1 MKIWVSGASSGIGK
15 AIVNEALAKGLS
27 VVATSRD
34 AKKLQLLSNEL
45 NSGALVV
52 SKCDVSDSKS
62 VEEFYK
68 KTFSSE
74 GLDALVNSAGIT
86 VFKNAAETSIA
97 EVDGIIKTNLL
108 GSVYAIHSV
117 LPSMISKKQGTI
129 INISSVAAI
138 KVLKG
143 SSIYSATKAGLLQY
157 SRVLREEVREH
168 NIKVIDVLPGATETP
183 IWDEKV
189 RNRHKDRMMKPED
202 VAAFVVELLTGSGNM
217 VAEEIVL
224 RPVTGDL

>member
-52 SKCDVSDSKS
+52 SQCDVSDSKS

-74 GLDALVNSAGIT
+74 GPDALVNSAGIT

-138 KVLKG
+138 KILKG
-143 SSIYSATKAGLLQY
+143 SSIYSASKAGLLQY

>member
-45 NSGALVV
+45 NSGTLVV

-74 GLDALVNSAGIT
+74 GPDALVNSAGIT

-202 VAAFVVELLTGSGNM
+202 VATFVVELLTGSGNM

>member
-45 NSGALVV
+45 NSGTLVV

-74 GLDALVNSAGIT
+74 GPDALVNSAGIT

-117 LPSMISKKQGTI
+117 LPSMISK
-129 INISSVAAI
+129 N
-138 KVLKG
+138 
-143 SSIYSATKAGLLQY
+143 
-157 SRVLREEVREH
+157 RVL
-168 NIKVIDVLPGATETP
+168 
-183 IWDEKV
+183 
-189 RNRHKDRMMKPED
+189 
-202 VAAFVVELLTGSGNM
+202 S
-217 VAEEIVL
+217 
-224 RPVTGDL
+224 

>member
-45 NSGALVV
+45 NSGALIIYQ
-52 SKCDVSDSKS
+52 CDVSDSKA

-74 GLDALVNSAGIT
+74 VPDALVNSAGIT

-157 SRVLREEVREH
+157 SRVLREELREH
-168 NIKVIDVLPGATETP
+168 NIRVIDVLPGATETP

-189 RNRHKDRMMKPED
+189 RNRHKERMMKPSD
-202 VAAFVVELLTGSGNM
+202 VAGLVVKLLTGSGNM

>member
-52 SKCDVSDSKS
+52 SQCDVSDSKS

-74 GLDALVNSAGIT
+74 GPDALVNSAGIT

-143 SSIYSATKAGLLQY
+143 AASILRQRPGFFNTAEYS
-157 SRVLREEVREH
+157 
-168 NIKVIDVLPGATETP
+168 
-183 IWDEKV
+183 EK
-189 RNRHKDRMMKPED
+189 RLES
-202 VAAFVVELLTGSGNM
+202 T
-217 VAEEIVL
+217 I
-224 RPVTGDL
+224 

>member
-45 NSGALVV
+45 NSGTLVV
-52 SKCDVSDSKS
+52 SQCDVSDSKS

-74 GLDALVNSAGIT
+74 GPDALVNSAGIT

>member
-52 SKCDVSDSKS
+52 SQCDVSDSKA

-74 GLDALVNSAGIT
+74 VPDALVNSAGIT

>member
-15 AIVNEALAKGLS
+15 DIVKEALSKGHS
-27 VVATSRD
+27 VVATSRN
-34 AKKLQLLSNEL
+34 AKKLELLKEETTSEL
-45 NSGALVV
+45 LIISQ
-52 SKCDVSDSKS
+52 CDVADSKS

-74 GLDALVNSAGIT
+74 GPDALVNSAGIT

>member
-74 GLDALVNSAGIT
+74 GPDALVNSAGIT

-138 KVLKG
+138 KILKG
-143 SSIYSATKAGLLQY
+143 SSIYSASKAGLLQY

>member
-15 AIVNEALAKGLS
+15 SIVIEALANGHT
-27 VVATSRD
+27 VVATSRNI
-34 AKKLQLLSNEL
+34 KNLQLLKEEVSSEL
-45 NSGALVV
+45 LIIYQ
-52 SKCDVSDSKS
+52 CDVADSKS

-68 KTFSSE
+68 KTFFE
-74 GLDALVNSAGIT
+74 DGPDVLVNSAGIT
-86 VFKNAAETSIA
+86 VFKNAAETSIS

-108 GSVYAIHSV
+108 GSVYAIQSV
-117 LPSMISKKQGTI
+117 LPSMISKKSGTI
-129 INISSVAAI
+129 LNISSVAAI

-157 SRVLREEVREH
+157 SRVLREEVRAH
-168 NIKVIDVLPGATETP
+168 NIRVIDVLPGATETP

-189 RNRHKDRMMKPED
+189 RNRHKERMMNPSD
-202 VAAFVVELLTGSGNM
+202 VAGLVVKLFTGSGNM

>member
-45 NSGALVV
+45 NSGTLVV
-52 SKCDVSDSKS
+52 SQCDVSDSKS

-74 GLDALVNSAGIT
+74 GPDALVNSAGIT

-117 LPSMISKKQGTI
+117 LPSMISKKRGTI
-129 INISSVAAI
+129 INISSVASI

>member
-52 SKCDVSDSKS
+52 SQCDVSDSKS

-74 GLDALVNSAGIT
+74 GPDALVNSAGIT

>member
-15 AIVNEALAKGLS
+15 SIVKEALANGHT
-27 VVATSRD
+27 VVATSRNI
-34 AKKLQLLSNEL
+34 KNLQLLKEEVTSEL
-45 NSGALVV
+45 LIISQ
-52 SKCDVSDSKS
+52 CDVADSKS

-68 KTFSSE
+68 KTFFE
-74 GLDALVNSAGIT
+74 DGPEVLINSAGIT
-86 VFKNAAETSIA
+86 VFKNAAETSIS

-108 GSVYAIHSV
+108 GSVYAIQSV
-117 LPSMISKKQGTI
+117 LPSMITKKSGTI
-129 INISSVAAI
+129 LNISSVAAI

-157 SRVLREEVREH
+157 SRVLREELREH
-168 NIKVIDVLPGATETP
+168 NIRVIDVLPGATETP

-189 RNRHKDRMMKPED
+189 RNRHKERMMKPSD
-202 VAAFVVELLTGSGNM
+202 VAGLVVKLLTGSGNM

>member
-34 AKKLQLLSNEL
+34 AKKLQLLLNEL
-45 NSGALVV
+45 NCGALVV

-74 GLDALVNSAGIT
+74 GPDALVNSAGIT

>member
-52 SKCDVSDSKS
+52 SQCDVSDSKS

-74 GLDALVNSAGIT
+74 GPDALVNSAGIT

-189 RNRHKDRMMKPED
+189 RNKHGERMMKPADIAEL
-202 VAAFVVELLTGSGNM
+202 VVKLLTDQGNM

-224 RPVTGDL
+224 RTVTGDL

>member
-74 GLDALVNSAGIT
+74 GPDALVNSAGIT